1 MSKLRSD
8 FTQKVENIKEILK
21 KYNGIPSQKDN
32 KSAYSTVSYF
42 LKNHSEEEE
51 IKTLIDE
58 YNLRIPKRA
67 DYNES
72 LKSTEE
78 ILKGLGRFPSSTKE
92 KSSYQYVRKF
102 FLSNEDKPEV
112 EKLMFIYAYEKCFP
126 LPESKQTKPSSYH
139 YDDPRPDSNYIIW
152 RRNASYKYVA
162 YVYKKYGV
170 FPAPNT
176 KPMEEVL
183 YNINRYYE
191 HTFETYEERKE
202 ELYGFLKEMVDLGC
216 REDIIYG
223 AYVTFLFMEEDAQ
236 ERVRKMLIENGCCS
250 VRYISRKTISEA
262 VIPEKFVFFY
272 YFIKSYCLLNY
283 WEKPPVVRDFFKGVT
298 DYSARMI
305 YVNYRD
311 YHLCDVDKIRK
322 EAQAKYKNWDEVEP
336 QTDEEWKAFGQWWF
350 FAKKIPLDIFRK
362 EYPPMDWNK
371 TIIDDAKSRG
381 ISYFIF
387 YNKWNYIDYIL
398 YLVENNCP
406 LTEERMLEYFKD
418 GGLLKNVSNNANVA
432 RTKMQLIILLK
443 EKRIKI

>member
-1 MSKLRSD
+1 
-8 FTQKVENIKEILK
+8 
-21 KYNGIPSQKDN
+21 
-32 KSAYSTVSYF
+32 
-42 LKNHSEEEE
+42 
-51 IKTLIDE
+51 
-58 YNLRIPKRA
+58 
-67 DYNES
+67 
-72 LKSTEE
+72 
-78 ILKGLGRFPSSTKE
+78 
-92 KSSYQYVRKF
+92 
-102 FLSNEDKPEV
+102 
-112 EKLMFIYAYEKCFP
+112 
-126 LPESKQTKPSSYH
+126 
-139 YDDPRPDSNYIIW
+139 
-152 RRNASYKYVA
+152 
-162 YVYKKYGV
+162 
-170 FPAPNT
+170 
-176 KPMEEVL
+176 
-183 YNINRYYE
+183 
-191 HTFETYEERKE
+191 
-202 ELYGFLKEMVDLGC
+202 
-216 REDIIYG
+216 
-223 AYVTFLFMEEDAQ
+223 
-236 ERVRKMLIENGCCS
+236 
-250 VRYISRKTISEA
+250 
-262 VIPEKFVFFY
+262 
-272 YFIKSYCLLNY
+272 
-283 WEKPPVVRDFFKGVT
+283 
-298 DYSARMI
+298 MI